1 MLCGTL
7 TCHTALACPG
17 VGRERDHGVSEQTE
31 VLARNLAEV
40 TEDIWKL
47 WVLFFQQLPAF
58 GKMRAGRVPRKM
70 RLLKK

>member
-1 MLCGTL
+1 M
-7 TCHTALACPG
+7 
-17 VGRERDHGVSEQTE
+17 E
-31 VLARNLAEV
+31 VLARNLSEV

-70 RLLKK
+70 RLLKKWSYLVISCKRTPAGEDVAEERRNGM